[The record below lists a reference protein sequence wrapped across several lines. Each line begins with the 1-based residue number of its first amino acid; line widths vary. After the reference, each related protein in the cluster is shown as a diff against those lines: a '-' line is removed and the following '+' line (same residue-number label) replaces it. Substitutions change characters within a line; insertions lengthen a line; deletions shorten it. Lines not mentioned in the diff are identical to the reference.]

1 MVATTLLRRTPG
13 TLTSALRLH
22 RVTATAATPFAR
34 FLSTPVTNHACEDRE
49 PGFLGSV
56 ETFFDRAAKISG
68 VSEKNLAA
76 IRAVDSVLSV
86 KFPVEIDEKTHVII
100 EGYRAQHS
108 RHRLPCKGG
117 IRFSDE
123 VDLQEVEA
131 LASLMTYKCAVV
143 DVPFGGA
150 KGGVKLDPKKFT
162 PAQLERITR
171 RYTMELCQKNF
182 IGPGIDV
189 PAPDVGTGPREMSWI
204 MDTYRQFNPQDVNAA
219 GCVTGKPISQG
230 GVRGRNE
237 ATVQK
242 MTGLS
247 GEIAGKSVIVQGFGN
262 VGYWA
267 AKFFHNNG

>member
-1 MVATTLLRRTPG
+1 MAG
-13 TLTSALRLH
+13 I
-22 RVTATAATPFAR
+22 
-34 FLSTPVTNHACEDRE
+34 
-49 PGFLGSV
+49 
-56 ETFFDRAAKISG
+56 K
-68 VSEKNLAA
+68 
-76 IRAVDSVLSV
+76 AVDSVLSV
-86 KFPVEIDEKTHVII
+86 KFPVEIDPDTHIMI

-108 RHRLPCKGG
+108 RHRLPTKGG

-131 LASLMTYKCAVV
+131 LASLMTFKCAVV

-162 PAQLERITR
+162 ASQLERITR

-230 GVRGRNE
+230 GVRGRHE
-237 ATVQK
+237 ATGLGVYYGIREFLQFPEVQK
-242 MTGLS
+242 MTGLD
-247 GEIAGKSVIVQGFGN
+247 GTIAGKTVIVQGFGN

-267 AKFFHNNG
+267 AKFFHSNG